1 MTSKKI
7 SQKYIIIGGP
17 SNTVWFRF
25 EIRYQPQPPVSP
37 KINSGMPNFW
47 YLGIDPKLRRAR
59 YSIEAIAVSGL
70 EAEAPRRASGI
81 EKLSMRLYLGSA
93 IFD

>member
-1 MTSKKI
+1 
-7 SQKYIIIGGP
+7 
-17 SNTVWFRF
+17 
-25 EIRYQPQPPVSP
+25 
-37 KINSGMPNFW
+37 MPNFW